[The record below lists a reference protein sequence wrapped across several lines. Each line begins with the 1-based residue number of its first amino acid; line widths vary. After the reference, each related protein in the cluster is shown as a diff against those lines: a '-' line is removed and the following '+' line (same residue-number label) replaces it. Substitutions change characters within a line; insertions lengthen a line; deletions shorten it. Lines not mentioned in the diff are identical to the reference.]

1 MTAAAIAS
9 MGASAFKSLQGP
21 PPSGPVSMYTPEMH
35 ASAVKQYEDYMNRF
49 GAATGVRA
57 TGPGGASLT
66 GTREI
71 NPQQQKKEAY
81 ADYLV
86 VEKGYSPEEA
96 QARANKIAGKKKLT
110 FAQDKGFKKHIRK
123 NDTESLSI
131 KNGKIKAAP
140 KFAGPEINTG
150 EQQQNIQNMMQGL
163 NQQSMMAA
171 SGLPFMYAQ
180 QEQRGANVRNMMT
193 PMLMQQGMQMASGG
207 MSQPELEGL
216 KAIEDYF
223 ADDFKGYFEDLTDQA
238 YSGLYNSGF
247 TSSSLVDDVLNEG
260 AAEPAAEYAAQSAA
274 KLADIRNRFMSDS
287 LARDTQRQQV
297 GLGTFYTLGQMSGI
311 DSVTGALVNP
321 NQFGGMTDAQSLA
334 LLQGVRAGD
343 LGNMMQNQAGFSN
356 LLQKPVNIMP
366 GGNERGFLSKFMDP
380 LGLIT

>member
-9 MGASAFKSLQGP
+9 MAAGAFKSLQGP

-35 ASAVKQYEDYMNRF
+35 ASAVKQYENYMNRF
-49 GAATGVRA
+49 GAATGA
-57 TGPGGASLT
+57 TARSSSGASIT
-66 GTREI
+66 GIGEI
-71 NPQQQKKEAY
+71 SPQQQKKEAY
-81 ADYLV
+81 TNYLV
-86 VEKGYSPEEA
+86 AEKGFSPEQAE
-96 QARANKIAGKKKLT
+96 ARANKIAGKKKLT
-110 FAQDKGFKKHIRK
+110 FNQDQGFKKYIRK
-123 NDTESLSI
+123 NDLEGFSI

-140 KFAGPEINTG
+140 KPVGPEINTG

-193 PMLMQQGMQMASGG
+193 PMLMQQGMGIASGG

-297 GLGTFYTLGQMSGI
+297 GLGTFGQLGQMSGI
-311 DSVTGALVNP
+311 GSVTGGLVNP
-321 NQFGGMTDAQSLA
+321 GQFGGMTDAQSLA

-343 LGNMMQNQAGFSN
+343 LSNMMQNQAGFSN

-366 GGNERGFLSKFMDP
+366 GENERGFMSKFVDP
-380 LGLIT
+380 LGLMT